1 MLRFTFAGIFIV
13 LFAGFHL
20 STGIA
25 RAAEVSQS
33 RVTFQR
39 DVLPILA
46 KHCQDCHRPGQVAPV
61 SFLTYETTRP
71 WAAKIKALVATKKM
85 PPVVGTPH
93 YTVLTRGEGLTQ
105 AEIAT
110 LVKWVDDGSP
120 EGTADGAKRKPPGQG
135 RKTAHQESVR

>member
-1 MLRFTFAGIFIV
+1 MVRFTTAVTILLGVALFTGFA
-13 LFAGFHL
+13 L
-20 STGIA
+20 STGVA
-25 RAAEVSQS
+25 RAADVAEG

-46 KHCQDCHRPGQVAPV
+46 KHCQGCHRPGQVAPM

-71 WAAKIKALVATKKM
+71 WAPQIKALVAAKKM

-93 YTVLTRGEGLTQ
+93 YIILTQGEGLTH

-110 LVKWVDDGSP
+110 LVTWVDDGAP
-120 EGTADGAKRKPPGQG
+120 EGTARDAKSTPPGQG
-135 RKTAHQESVR
+135 RKK